1 MPSQSA
7 NGLDEKRRVA
17 VMACVFDG
25 PSYKVAWVVEARP
38 VQRFADFVGSIV
50 RPSGGFDAV

>member
-17 VMACVFDG
+17 VMACFFDS
-25 PSYKVAWVVEARP
+25 PSYRVAWVVEAPP
-38 VQRFADFVGSIV
+38 VQRFAYFVGSIV
-50 RPSGGFDAV
+50 RPGGGFDAV